1 MAVAK
6 AGFLG
11 GGPGKPVGSRRGA
24 RGLCRFPVLLPVGA
38 SARCPVPVPVPMLV
52 PAGAPGA
59 PARCRCQC
67 RSLCRFSAPAP
78 VGAPEA
84 PVPVQGAGAHGSPGS
99 PDAVRVPV
107 PGARCRSRYPVPVPV
122 PMPGG
127 APGARRGA
135 RARRGAVRYGG
146 AERAPGTLNG
156 RRFIYRPLHRGSWP
170 PDGRRHRAGSGTGLR
185 VSPATRVA
193 GAGSPRDH
201 RAPGPHRGCGD
212 RATGFLPGEESDTR
226 SPQPRGFWG

>member
-1 MAVAK
+1 MGPVSE
-6 AGFLG
+6 LG
-11 GGPGKPVGSRRGA
+11 VRTVPGARCPARGA
-24 RGLCRFPVLLPVGA
+24 RCR
-38 SARCPVPVPVPMLV
+38 C
-52 PAGAPGA
+52 
-59 PARCRCQC
+59 RCRCQC
-67 RSLCRFSAPAP
+67 RCWCLLEPREPRR
-78 VGAPEA
+78 
-84 PVPVQGAGAHGSPGS
+84 GAGASAEACAGSRRRHPLEPRKLPCRFREPVPMGAPGA
-99 PDAVRVPV
+99 PMRCGCRCPV
-107 PGARCRSRYPVPVPV
+107 PGAVPGTRCQCGCRCPVPV
-122 PMPGG
+122 PGG

-156 RRFIYRPLHRGSWP
+156 RRFIYRPLHRGSRP

-201 RAPGPHRGCGD
+201 RASGPQRGCGD